1 MADLSGHGLH
11 RIDLDDSRWLGFV
24 AAQPDATPFH
34 HPSWAAFLA
43 ETYGMGAFALA
54 SISDAGEIESGLP
67 VIEVVRLRRRR
78 WVSLPY
84 TDRLAPLLGSGG
96 AGGGLPAALEIARR
110 AAGVATVELRSDLPS
125 AFAED
130 AAWLHLLRLHPD
142 PAQVAAGMRSNV
154 GRNIRKAERMGV
166 EVTTGGSEDDL
177 ADAFYRLHVE
187 TRRRQGVP
195 VQPRRFFS
203 LFWRRLA
210 EPGLATVLLGR
221 VDGRP
226 VAGAVFL
233 TWNGTTIYKF
243 GASDPTYA
251 DYRVNNLLMWTAI
264 RDACTA
270 GSHTFDF
277 GRTDDGNDG
286 LRAFKRSWG
295 AEELRLT
302 YSTLAPAPP
311 QPGSHRVEA
320 VLGATLRRSPP
331 WVTRVAGELLYRFA
345 A

>member
-1 MADLSGHGLH
+1 M
-11 RIDLDDSRWLGFV
+11 R
-24 AAQPDATPFH
+24 
-34 HPSWAAFLA
+34 
-43 ETYGMGAFALA
+43 AFALA
-54 SISDAGEIESGLP
+54 RVSDAGSVQAGLP
-67 VIEVVRLRRRR
+67 VVEVTRLRRRR

-84 TDRLAPLLGSGG
+84 TDRLDPLFGP
-96 AGGGLPAALEIARR
+96 AGGGRTLRR
-110 AAGVATVELRSDLPS
+110 CWRPPSLAGVDAVELRSALPG

-130 AAWLHLLRLHPD
+130 AAWLHLLRLDPD
-142 PAQVAAGMRSNV
+142 PTRWRRACGRTWDATSARPSAWMSRSPA
-154 GRNIRKAERMGV
+154 KHA
-166 EVTTGGSEDDL
+166 DDL
-177 ADAFYRLHVE
+177 VGPFYRLHVA

-203 LFWRRLA
+203 LFWQRLA

-243 GASDPTYA
+243 GASDPA
-251 DYRVNNLLMWTAI
+251 FAGYRVNNLLMWRAI
-264 RDACTA
+264 RDACAA

-277 GRTDDGNDG
+277 GRTDDDNEG

-295 AEELRLT
+295 AEEQRLT
-302 YSTLAPAPP
+302 YSTLAAAAPGR
-311 QPGSHRVEA
+311 GSHRVEGL
-320 VLGATLRRSPP
+320 LGATLRRSPP
-331 WVTRVAGELLYRFA
+331 WMTRVAGELLYRFA

>member
-1 MADLSGHGLH
+1 MPEPGPQRLH
-11 RIDLDDSRWLGFV
+11 RLEIGDAHWLEFV
-24 AAQPDATPFH
+24 RTQPDATPFH
-34 HPSWAAFLA
+34 HPRWAAFLA
-43 ETYGMGAFALA
+43 ETYGMPAFALA
-54 SISDAGEIESGLP
+54 RLAADGRVEAGLP
-67 VIEVVRLRRRR
+67 AIEVSRLRRRR

-84 TDRLAPLLGSGG
+84 TDRLAPLLGVV
-96 AGGGLPAALEIARR
+96 PAPAFAADLDAARR
-110 AAGVATVELRSDLPS
+110 TARLSAVELRSGLPG

-130 AAWLHLLRLHPD
+130 AAWLHLLRLDPEPD
-142 PAQVAAGMRSNV
+142 RVAAGLRSNV
-154 GRNIRKAERMGV
+154 GRNIRKAERAGV
-166 EVTTGGSEDDL
+166 EIVTGACEDDL
-177 ADAFYRLHVE
+177 AGTFYRLHVA

-221 VDGRP
+221 VDGTP

-243 GASDPTYA
+243 GASDPA
-251 DYRVNNLLMWTAI
+251 FAQYRVNNLLMWRAI
-264 RDACTA
+264 AGACAA

-286 LRAFKRSWG
+286 LRSFKRSWG
-295 AEELRLT
+295 SDELRLT
-302 YSTLAPAPP
+302 YSTLATAPP
-311 QPGSHRVEA
+311 QARSHRVESI
-320 VLGATLRRSPP
+320 LGATLRRSPA
-331 WVTRVAGELLYRFA
+331 WMTRVAGELLYRFA